1 MSPGSV
7 RWPAGRAGEL
17 LCART
22 LIGELV
28 RVRDLG
34 YDLIDEIRRGDDH
47 SRGRASAS
55 DLVSR
60 LADVALF
67 CREHAAELGR
77 LQDLSSEIGLVQEV
91 RNVIGSAMAGPF
103 AVTVTPVIDYDLAL
117 VQSAASQLFRA
128 LNDVRVHAVRRRQI
142 SASAPMLAPFQPPPE
157 QGLEQQERAPSTR
170 IAPSAGRL
178 LMAASRLLPP
188 SDRARYAEEYQS
200 ELWELASA
208 GASRAEQLRYAT
220 RQALRAAQVR
230 GEVLAPRSKS
240 AAP

>member
-7 RWPAGRAGEL
+7 RWPAARAYEL

-34 YDLIDEIRRGDDH
+34 HDLVDEIRRGDDH
-47 SRGRASAS
+47 SRARASAS
-55 DLVSR
+55 DLVSK
-60 LADVALF
+60 LADTALF
-67 CREHAAELGR
+67 CREHATELGR
-77 LQDLSSEIGLVQEV
+77 LQDLSSEIGLVQQV
-91 RNVIGSAMAGPF
+91 QNAIASAMTGPF
-103 AVTVTPVIDYDLAL
+103 TVTVTPAIDYDLVL
-117 VQSAASQLFRA
+117 VQSAASQLSRA
-128 LNDVRVHAVRRRQI
+128 LDDVRVHAVRRLQTY
-142 SASAPMLAPFQPPPE
+142 AGAPMLAPFQPPQE
-157 QGLEQQERAPSTR
+157 EGLEQQEQAPSAR

-188 SDRARYAEEYQS
+188 SDRVRYAEEYES

-208 GASRAEQLRYAT
+208 GASRAEQLRYAK